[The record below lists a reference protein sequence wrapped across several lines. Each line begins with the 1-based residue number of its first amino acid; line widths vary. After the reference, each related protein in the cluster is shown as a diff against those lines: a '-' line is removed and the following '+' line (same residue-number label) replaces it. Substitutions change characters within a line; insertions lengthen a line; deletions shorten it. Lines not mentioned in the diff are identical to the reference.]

1 MKAKP
6 VAALTPNDLAR
17 HPVWEYDIGHET
29 LPGRDETWVVPV
41 KALPVTDL
49 TNRLASTALRLRNG
63 QVLPGLLGG
72 VSLQDAFCNQ
82 QFLGLSIWHDNGWFH
97 LVRRHDSDFPAM
109 GPAALAAR
117 LALPLEQ
124 VFPIA
129 YDISGWARGLPEVL
143 RGEVTPEPEPR
154 LSNAERM
161 DLIFGRYKKK

>member
-6 VAALTPNDLAR
+6 VAALSPKDLAR

-49 TNRLASTALRLRNG
+49 SNRIAFTALHLRNG
-63 QVLPGLLGG
+63 QVLPGLLGS
-72 VSLQDAFCNQ
+72 VYLQDAFRTQ
-82 QFLGLSIWHDNGWFH
+82 QFLGLSIWHENGWFH
-97 LVRRHDSDFPAM
+97 LVRRYGDEFAQM

-117 LALPLEQ
+117 LTLPVEQ

-129 YDISGWARGLPEVL
+129 YDISGWAKGLPEVV
-143 RGEVTPEPEPR
+143 RGEVPPEPEPR
-154 LSNAERM
+154 LSDAEQM
-161 DLIFGRYKKK
+161 DLIFGRYKKR